1 MGAKMFKAFLEEAA
15 RAAPWV
21 LLGMVLAGVGEAIGR
36 AVGWL

>member
-15 RAAPWV
+15 RALPWV
-21 LLGMVLAGVGEAIGR
+21 MLGMALAAVGEGIGR